1 MNTTTTTSAAS
12 QYRERNTTRRER
24 TTARQT
30 ARRDKMATVSRSF
43 DPAALM
49 RELDRVQ
56 EEGN

>member
-1 MNTTTTTSAAS
+1 MNTTTTSAAS

-24 TTARQT
+24 TTTRQN

-56 EEGN
+56 AEEK

>member
-1 MNTTTTTSAAS
+1 MNTTTTSAAS

-24 TTARQT
+24 TTTRQN

-56 EEGN
+56 SEGR